1 MTAPQAG
8 TAAPT
13 TFDPTGPLPHGRV
26 SLEASAGTGK
36 TWTIA
41 ALVVR
46 YVAEGVASLDELL
59 VVTFTRAATAEL
71 RDRVRTRL
79 AAAARHLRAIQAGA
93 DPTHDDVVLHHVA
106 GGDVGLSPGEL
117 EQRARRLED
126 ALGSIDGALISTIH
140 GFAHQVLRSIG
151 YVGDVEGDARLVED
165 VDDLTVAVGRDLLVR
180 LYADEVDDDVLAA
193 APSDRKV
200 QDLILEALRH
210 PDARVSPEPDDPTV
224 GEDARQLSRVATLV
238 AQEVRAGKHRRGIMT
253 FDDLLHR
260 LAAALADDRVRETV
274 RATFRSRFRV
284 ALIDEAQDTDPVQ
297 WQILEGLFA
306 DQTLVLIGDPK
317 QAIYRFRGA
326 DVHAYVR
333 ATGRPDTTCFGLT
346 TNHRSD
352 GDYVRAVNALFR
364 DTTFGDEAISHHDV
378 AAHHTSSRLH
388 DPGGG
393 AALRLRIHRPPDRN
407 ARAEPTR
414 QAIARDL
421 AAHVRDL
428 LGSGATIEDDETGP
442 RPVRPG
448 DIAVLVR
455 SHASVEYVT
464 AALRDVAIPHVVTSV
479 GSVFEAPAANDWRVL
494 LQSLARPSSTTR
506 LRSLARSAFV
516 GRSAG
521 DVANL
526 TEDDLDA
533 LATMV
538 HGWTRV
544 LRDDGVASLL
554 RTVHAQADMGARLLA
569 ITGGERTLTD
579 VEHIGELLH
588 ASEAAGQGPV
598 AMQEWLVQQ
607 RNRQRRDDIPAEQR
621 ARRLESDS
629 NALAI
634 MTVHA
639 SKGLEFPI
647 VFLPYLMWAAGKP
660 HVPFTTTG
668 DDPVLELGGPDVH
681 VHQQQ
686 SCDEDEAE
694 NLRLAYVAFT
704 RARHRTVAWW
714 WPSQSPTKR
723 PITKL
728 VLRRKATP
736 EVSAT
741 SLAGKVAGGGMEAA
755 LDDLADRTAGS
766 VDWAWMDPDPP
777 RTPLPASA
785 EPVPQLDAA
794 VFGRD
799 IDRTWTRT
807 SYSAL
812 TTPLARLARASES
825 DGPTADGITLRDDEP
840 DLGTA
845 PEPDT
850 ADAAGLATAPA
861 LPLPLPLGAMYGGA
875 RIGTLVH
882 ELYEHVD
889 FAADDVADQ
898 LRGRLDAM
906 LGDGAEATLGM
917 PVDQVVDAIV
927 ATLDTPLGPAF
938 SDLALRSL
946 TRQDRR
952 DEVAFEL
959 PVAVDGSGR
968 QGLGLGAIRE
978 VFQSLPADDP
988 MAGYADRLDDPAL
1001 ARTVRGHLT
1010 GFIDLVARRQVGQD
1024 QVFHVVDYKT
1034 NVRYR
1039 RDDTPT
1045 TAAYDQPSLV
1055 AAMHDGHYP
1064 LQAALYAVALH
1075 RLLRW
1080 RLPGYDP
1087 DVNLGAIGY
1096 LFVRGMV
1103 GPHTPMD
1110 DAGNVAGVMA
1120 WRPPAAF
1127 VTALSDCLHTGKAT
1141 P

>member
-1 MTAPQAG
+1 MTTHHAG
-8 TAAPT
+8 TAPPT
-13 TFDPTGPLPHGRV
+13 TFDPIGPLPHGRV

-46 YVAEGVASLDELL
+46 YVAEDVASLDELL

-93 DPTHDDVVLHHVA
+93 AQSHDDVVLHHVA
-106 GGDVGLSPGEL
+106 GGDAGLPPDEVAR
-117 EQRARRLED
+117 RARRLEA
-126 ALGSIDGALISTIH
+126 ALSSLDGALISTIH

-151 YVGDVEGDARLVED
+151 YVGDVDGDATLVED

-180 LYADEVDDDVLAA
+180 LYADEEADEVLAA
-193 APSDRKV
+193 APSDRQV
-200 QDLILEALRH
+200 QDLVLEGLRH
-210 PDARVSPEPDDPTV
+210 PDARLSPAPDDPTV
-224 GEDARQLSRVATLV
+224 AEEARQRARVATLV
-238 AQEVRAGKHRRGIMT
+238 AQDIREGKHRRGIMT

-260 LAAALADDRVRETV
+260 LAAALADDRMREVV

-297 WQILEGLFA
+297 WQILEALFG
-306 DQTLVLIGDPK
+306 DRTLVLIGDPK

-326 DVHAYVR
+326 DVHAYVT
-333 ATGRPDTTCFGLT
+333 ATGRADTTSFGLT

-352 GDYVRAVNALFR
+352 ATYVHAVNALFR
-364 DTTFGDEAISHHDV
+364 DTTFGDEAIAHHDV
-378 AAHHTSSRLH
+378 EAHHTTARLH
-388 DPGGG
+388 DPATR
-393 AALRLRIHRPPDRN
+393 AALLLRVHRPPDRN
-407 ARAEPTR
+407 ALAEPTR

-428 LGSGATIEDDETGP
+428 LASDTTITGRDGP

-448 DIAVLVR
+448 DVAVLVR
-455 SHASVEYVT
+455 SHASVEHVT
-464 AALRDVAIPHVVTSV
+464 AALRDVAVPHVVTSV

-516 GRSAG
+516 GRSAR
-521 DVANL
+521 DVASL
-526 TEDDLDA
+526 TEDDLDE
-533 LATMV
+533 LASMV
-538 HGWTRV
+538 HGWARV
-544 LRDDGVASLL
+544 LRDGGVASLL
-554 RTVHAQADMGARLLA
+554 RTVHAQAGMGARLLA
-569 ITGGERTLTD
+569 TTGGERTLTD

-629 NALAI
+629 DALVI

-647 VFLPYLMWAAGKP
+647 VYLPYLMWAAGTP
-660 HVPFTTTG
+660 RIPFTTTG
-668 DDPVLELGGPDVH
+668 DDPVLELGGPDLRA
-681 VHQQQ
+681 HQAQ
-686 SCDEDEAE
+686 SRAEDEAE

-704 RARHRTVAWW
+704 RARHRAVAWW

-723 PITKL
+723 PLTKL
-728 VLRRKATP
+728 VVRRTTSP
-736 EVSAT
+736 SVSAT
-741 SLAGKVAGGGMEAA
+741 SAAGRVSGGALEAA
-755 LDDLADRTAGS
+755 LDDLVQRTAGA
-766 VDWAWMDPDPP
+766 VDWTWMDPAPP
-777 RTPLPASA
+777 RTPMPAPDR
-785 EPVPQLDAA
+785 PVPRLHAA
-794 VFGRD
+794 TFARS

-807 SYSAL
+807 SYTAL
-812 TTPLARLARASES
+812 TTPLAHLVATPES
-825 DGPTADGITLRDDEP
+825 DGPRPDGIALRDDEP
-840 DLGTA
+840 DHATTSVAGEA
-845 PEPDT
+845 PGPGM
-850 ADAAGLATAPA
+850 ASAPT
-861 LPLPLPLGAMYGGA
+861 LPLPLPLGQMHGGA

-882 ELYEHVD
+882 DLYEHVD

-898 LRGRLDAM
+898 LRARLDTI
-906 LGDGAEATLGM
+906 LGDAAAATLGM
-917 PVDQVVDAIV
+917 PVDDVVAGIV

-938 SDLALRSL
+938 SGLALRDL
-946 TRQDRR
+946 TRTDRR

-959 PVAVDGSGR
+959 PVAVDSPGR
-968 QGLGLGAIRE
+968 DGLGLGAIRE
-978 VFQSLPADDP
+978 VFATLPTDDP
-988 MAGYADRLDDPAL
+988 MAGYTDRLDDPAL

-1010 GFIDLVARRQVGQD
+1010 GFIDLVARRRDGD
-1024 QVFHVVDYKT
+1024 RQVFHVVDYKT

-1039 RDDTPT
+1039 RGDVPT
-1045 TAAYDQPSLV
+1045 TAAYDRASLV
-1055 AAMHDGHYP
+1055 AAMLDGHYP

-1087 DVNLGAIGY
+1087 AVNLGAIGY

-1103 GPHTPMD
+1103 GPHTPVD
-1110 DAGNVAGVMA
+1110 DAGTVAGVMA
-1120 WRPPAAF
+1120 WHPPPTF
-1127 VTALSDCLHTGKAT
+1127 VVALSDCLRTGEAS